1 MARRIQGRIS
11 AAEALRAI
19 YIDCEGFSGQSPTL
33 IGILVDESL
42 EQVVLDPDLEPVA
55 VARKQRVASFTCE
68 ATRLLNKAKTE
79 GRFIVAYSE
88 HEWNLFSK
96 YADIDIADYY
106 CDARKLAK
114 RWRNRMH
121 PDRPLPNRG
130 LQDFLRIINF
140 PRRPYLGQKKSTKR
154 IKAVKDMVLSK
165 GSYEAL
171 TTTKK
176 AQWTKL
182 LEHNAVDCWGMRAL
196 VIHAALELGAI

>member
-1 MARRIQGRIS
+1 M
-11 AAEALRAI
+11 
-19 YIDCEGFSGQSPTL
+19 
-33 IGILVDESL
+33 
-42 EQVVLDPDLEPVA
+42 
-55 VARKQRVASFTCE
+55 
-68 ATRLLNKAKTE
+68 LNKAKTE

-96 YADIDIADYY
+96 YAEIDIADHY

-114 RWRNRMH
+114 RWRNRLH
-121 PDRPLPNRG
+121 PDRPLPNHG

-154 IKAVKDMVLSK
+154 IKAVKDMVLSR
-165 GSYEAL
+165 GSFEAL
-171 TTTKK
+171 TSTKK

-196 VIHAALELGAI
+196 VIHAALELGAR